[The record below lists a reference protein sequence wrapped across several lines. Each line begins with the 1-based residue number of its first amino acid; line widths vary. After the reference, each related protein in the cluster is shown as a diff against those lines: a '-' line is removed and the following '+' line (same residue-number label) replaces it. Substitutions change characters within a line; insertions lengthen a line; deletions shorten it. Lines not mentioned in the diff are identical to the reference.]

1 MSVLLDMD
9 FEDIDMFD
17 MDMVDM
23 EMVVYMCQ
31 PFELFW
37 SFFILYSNWDRV
49 IAIW

>member
-31 PFELFW
+31 PFELLW
-37 SFFILYSNWDRV
+37 SILILYSNWD
-49 IAIW
+49 